1 MAKDYYSTLSVSRNA
16 TQDQIRERFRELARQ
31 RHPDRFQGAERE
43 RAEREFQEITEAF
56 NVLSSPERR
65 RQHDVELTRPDSGGG
80 EGDAARLTRFHMEA
94 GVQYYRD
101 GNYFQA
107 AESFERAT
115 QADPRNHQAWHH
127 FAQAS
132 AQHRRF
138 LARAVTAIVRAC
150 ELAPMNPAY
159 LKLAGRLHAEAGQL
173 EKAEQYYNEA
183 VTWGGEDP
191 VVTKALEELR
201 KSSKKGWGG
210 LFGRGG

>member
-1 MAKDYYSTLSVSRNA
+1 MAKDYYSILAVSRNA
-16 TQDQIRERFRELARQ
+16 TQDQIRDRFRELARQ
-31 RHPDRFQGAERE
+31 RHPDRFQGEERV
-43 RAEREFQEITEAF
+43 RAELDFQAITEAF

-65 RQHDVELTRPDSGGG
+65 RQHDVELSRPELGGG
-80 EGDAARLTRFHMEA
+80 EGDAARLFRFHMEA

-107 AESFERAT
+107 SESFERAT
-115 QADPRNHQAWHH
+115 QADPRGHQAWHH
-127 FAQAS
+127 LAQS
-132 AQHRRF
+132 LAQHRRY
-138 LARAVTAIVRAC
+138 LAKAVAAIVRAC

-159 LKLAGRLHAEAGQL
+159 LKLAGRLHAEAGQF

-191 VVTKALEELR
+191 VVAKALEELR
-201 KSSKKGWGG
+201 KGSKKGWGG

>member
-80 EGDAARLTRFHMEA
+80 EGDSARLARFHMEA

-115 QADPRNHQAWHH
+115 QSDPRNHQAWHH

-138 LARAVTAIVRAC
+138 LPRALTAIVRAC